1 LGLLGVG
8 GAMALGRDV
17 VPRGTTVGG
26 VEVGGL
32 TRADAVQALSARA
45 PTATAPVPVQVGDRQ
60 ASLDPAGAGLRLDA
74 ARSIDAVLGG
84 PIDLRRVWHQALGG
98 PAAPALP
105 QADRAALRSALE
117 AIAQDTAQEPVDGAI
132 TFASDGPRARAAV
145 VGAALE
151 VDAATE
157 ALARGW
163 LARTGALDLPVRQS
177 PPAITQAEVDRALAA
192 AATPASSGPLTVAI
206 GDRTVT
212 VTRAALLP
220 ALSMAPR
227 TARPGTLDLVVDGTV
242 LRSAVLAG
250 AKDLEQKAKD
260 AQIVLKDGRPTVI
273 PSADGVTIDP
283 PALAAAAQAA
293 LLTPERK
300 ASLPTAVS
308 TPKLTT
314 EQATALGVKE
324 KVSTFSTRLTAYAP
338 RTSNLRIA
346 ARTVNGTL
354 VLPGK
359 TFSLNDVLGKR
370 TPEKGYAE
378 APTIMNGRLVPGSG
392 GGVSQ
397 MATTIYNNVFFAG
410 LEDVRHT
417 PHSFYIS
424 RYPVGREATVNYPN
438 VDLVWR
444 NDSRYAVLVEADV
457 TSTVNVSFWSTKQY
471 DKVVAETGARTNLRQ
486 PKTVYDPSD
495 GCLPQDANGGF
506 DIVVRRKVYQGEKIV
521 KDQSWRT
528 SYIAEDKVVCG
539 PKPAEVPVR

>member
-1 LGLLGVG
+1 
-8 GAMALGRDV
+8 
-17 VPRGTTVGG
+17 
-26 VEVGGL
+26 
-32 TRADAVQALSARA
+32 
-45 PTATAPVPVQVGDRQ
+45 
-60 ASLDPAGAGLRLDA
+60 
-74 ARSIDAVLGG
+74 
-84 PIDLRRVWHQALGG
+84 
-98 PAAPALP
+98 
-105 QADRAALRSALE
+105 
-117 AIAQDTAQEPVDGAI
+117 
-132 TFASDGPRARAAV
+132 
-145 VGAALE
+145 
-151 VDAATE
+151 
-157 ALARGW
+157 W
-163 LARTGALDLPVRQS
+163 LARTGALGLPVRQS
-177 PPAITQAEVDRALAA
+177 PPAIAQAEVDRALAA
-192 AATPASSGPLTVAI
+192 VATPASSGPLTVAI

-220 ALSMAPR
+220 ALSMAPSR
-227 TARPGTLDLVVDGTV
+227 ARPGSLDLVVDGSV

-250 AKDLEQKAKD
+250 AKDLEQTAKD

-283 PALAAAAQAA
+283 TALATAAQAA
-293 LLTPERK
+293 LLTPERT
-300 ASLPTAVS
+300 ARLTTAVS

-314 EQATALGVKE
+314 AQATALGVKE
-324 KVSTFSTRLTAYAP
+324 KVSTFSTRLTANAP
-338 RTSNLRIA
+338 RTNNLRIA

-359 TFSLNDVLGKR
+359 TFSLNDVLGRR

-378 APTIMNGRLVPGSG
+378 APTIMNGRLVLGSG

-444 NDSRYAVLVEADV
+444 NDSRFAVLVEADV

-471 DKVVAETGARTNLRQ
+471 DRVVAETGARTNPRQ
-486 PKTVYDPSD
+486 PKTVYDPRD
-495 GCLPQDANGGF
+495 GCVPQDANGGF
-506 DIVVRRKVYQGEKIV
+506 DIVVRRKVYQGGKIV

-528 SYIAEDKVVCG
+528 TYIAEDKVVCG
-539 PKPAEVPVR
+539 PKPADVPVR